1 MSHKLDLADIQGN
14 ILNAYGRQGFP
25 KARYFLLNVRIPAGG
40 RAFVDTVRRRVQTAA
55 PWRSRL
61 HSAGAGEKPKV
72 AINIAFTFRGLLAL
86 GLSTRTL
93 RGFPDEFMDGMARR
107 AHVLGDEFPTNDL
120 SNWDPVWQPNGD
132 QSQVHILVTMN
143 AQMTAV
149 GTPVPELNQATRWL
163 KGLCDSSAGAV
174 RLLSGHRGDHEEYQD
189 ASALLAKV
197 GDGTYQPTPK
207 EHFGFTDGLGDPV
220 FEGQYP
226 TDVERVKVV
235 GNGKLTGAQS
245 WVPLATG
252 EFLLG
257 YPDEAQEI
265 AGTPM
270 PLEFS
275 RNGTFMSY
283 RKLHENVVAF
293 HKYIEKTAE
302 TYARVIDAPPDQAR
316 EILMAKIAGRWS
328 DGVPLMAAPTYA
340 NWTAFKDKQAAA
352 QKAGDKKTLAEL
364 TAQLF
369 DFKYGDDLDGTKCPF
384 SSHLRRAITR
394 DMLDPTLSS
403 PNPKDR
409 NGSVLNNRRRILRRG
424 LPYGA
429 VPPGA
434 TDDSGEHGIVMLV
447 VCSSLF
453 RQFEFVQQQWIQY
466 GLDMNSG
473 NDTCPLVGNHG
484 PDAKFVIAADPASG
498 HPPFVCDRLPQFV
511 ETRGGDYFFV
521 PGMTALRMIGMGI
534 TDPT

>member
-1 MSHKLDLADIQGN
+1 MTDKLDLADIQGN
-14 ILNAYGRQGFP
+14 ILIAYGREGYP
-25 KARYFLLNVRIPAGG
+25 KARYLLLEVAEPAGG
-40 RAFVDTVRRRVQTAA
+40 RAFVDTLRRRVQTAA
-55 PWRSRL
+55 PWQSRL
-61 HSAGAGEKPKV
+61 HPDGVGEKPMV

-107 AHVLGDEFPTNDL
+107 AHILGDEFPTNEM
-120 SNWDPVWQPNGD
+120 SNWDPVWQSD
-132 QSQVHILVTMN
+132 ESQAGVHILVTMN
-143 AQMTAV
+143 AQMTPDGV
-149 GTPVPELNQATRWL
+149 PVPELEEATLWL
-163 KGLCDSSAGAV
+163 KGLCDASNGAV
-174 RLLSGHRGDHEEYQD
+174 RLLSGHRGGNAEYQD
-189 ASALLAKV
+189 ASALLARDE
-197 GDGTYQPTPK
+197 DGTAQPTPK

-226 TDVERVKVV
+226 ADAERVRVI
-235 GNGKLTGAQS
+235 GNGKLTGDQK

-257 YPDEAQEI
+257 HPDEAQEI
-265 AGTPM
+265 AGAPM

-283 RKLHENVVAF
+283 RKLHQNVVAF
-293 HKYIEKTAE
+293 RRHVEAAAE
-302 TYARVIDAPPDQAR
+302 TYASVIGGPPDEAR
-316 EILMAKIAGRWS
+316 EILMAKMAGRWS

-340 NWTAFKDKQAAA
+340 DWMAFKARQAAA
-352 QKAGDKKTLAEL
+352 EKAGDAKTLA
-364 TAQLF
+364 AMKASLF
-369 DFKYGDDLDGTKCPF
+369 DFKYGDDQDGTKCPF
-384 SSHLRRAITR
+384 SSHLRRANPR
-394 DMLDPTLSS
+394 DMLDPTLSA
-403 PNPKDR
+403 PDPKDR

-429 VPPGA
+429 ASPDA
-434 TDDSGEHGIVMLV
+434 EDDDGEHGIVMLV
-447 VCSSLF
+447 VCANLF

-484 PDAKFVIAADPASG
+484 PDAKFVIAADPASEK
-498 HPPFVCDRLPQFV
+498 PPFICDRIPQFV

-521 PGMTALRMIGMGI
+521 PSMTALRMIGMGI
-534 TDPT
+534 IDPT

>member
-1 MSHKLDLADIQGN
+1 
-14 ILNAYGRQGFP
+14 
-25 KARYFLLNVRIPAGG
+25 
-40 RAFVDTVRRRVQTAA
+40 
-55 PWRSRL
+55 
-61 HSAGAGEKPKV
+61 
-72 AINIAFTFRGLLAL
+72 
-86 GLSTRTL
+86 
-93 RGFPDEFMDGMARR
+93 
-107 AHVLGDEFPTNDL
+107 
-120 SNWDPVWQPNGD
+120 
-132 QSQVHILVTMN
+132 
-143 AQMTAV
+143 
-149 GTPVPELNQATRWL
+149 
-163 KGLCDSSAGAV
+163 
-174 RLLSGHRGDHEEYQD
+174 
-189 ASALLAKV
+189 
-197 GDGTYQPTPK
+197 
-207 EHFGFTDGLGDPV
+207 
-220 FEGQYP
+220 
-226 TDVERVKVV
+226 
-235 GNGKLTGAQS
+235 
-245 WVPLATG
+245 
-252 EFLLG
+252 
-257 YPDEAQEI
+257 
-265 AGTPM
+265 
-270 PLEFS
+270 
-275 RNGTFMSY
+275 
-283 RKLHENVVAF
+283 VAF
-293 HKYIEKTAE
+293 HKYIAKTAE
-302 TYARVIDAPPDQAR
+302 TYARVIGSPPDQAR
-316 EILMAKIAGRWS
+316 EILMAKIGGRWS

-352 QKAGDKKTLAEL
+352 QRAGDKKMLAEL

-384 SSHLRRAITR
+384 SSHLRRANTR